1 MGQKIYEYVRVA
13 TLVIMLAA
21 AGVVIVPCM
30 MFLYLCALV
39 SFPFACIYF
48 MFIHNDLDD
57 FLAELK
63 DVYLPFPGIVEMIN
77 KFFRRKKDQ
86 C

>member
-13 TLVIMLAA
+13 LLVIMLAA

-30 MFLYLCALV
+30 MVLYLCAFV
-39 SFPFACIYF
+39 SSCIYF

-63 DVYLPFPGIVEMIN
+63 AVYLTFPDIGGMIS
-77 KFFRRKKDQ
+77 KIFRRKKDQ